1 MQKGNWRKRD
11 SMKTR
16 EDIIESIRAHKAE
29 IENRFTARNIGLF
42 GSYAHGTAAPGSDV
56 DIVVE
61 IAEPTFDHYMD
72 LKFYLEE
79 LFGANVDLVL
89 ADTIKPRLKPYIDR
103 DLIYA

>member
-1 MQKGNWRKRD
+1 
-11 SMKTR
+11 MKTR

-29 IENRFTARNIGLF
+29 IEARFTARRIGLF
-42 GSYAHGTAAPGSDV
+42 GSYAHNAAEPGSDV

-61 IAEPTFDHYMD
+61 MAEPTFDHYMD

-79 LFGANVDLVL
+79 LFGADVDLVL

>member
-1 MQKGNWRKRD
+1 
-11 SMKTR
+11 MKTS
-16 EDIIESIRAHKAE
+16 EEIIGSLRAHKAE
-29 IENRFTARNIGLF
+29 IESRFTARRIGLF
-42 GSYAHGTAAPGSDV
+42 GSYAHHAAEPESDV

-61 IAEPTFDHYMD
+61 MTEPTFDHYMD

-79 LFGANVDLVL
+79 LLGADVDLVL